1 MACPNIPVGK
11 TNCGDERSLDAEKRV
26 LKHQNVRA
34 GDRGNA
40 PALFGKLGEAREAC
54 GALRNAA
61 ELTEPVC
68 QQAGQH
74 GGPTRSKKSPT
85 KQAPQTNNQYI

>member
-1 MACPNIPVGK
+1 MACSNILV
-11 TNCGDERSLDAEKRV
+11 EKRKPRGERNLESGDSI
-26 LKHQNVRA
+26 LKHQKVWA

-61 ELTEPVC
+61 ELTEPAC

-74 GGPTRSKKSPT
+74 GGPTRGKKPPT
-85 KQAPQTNNQYI
+85 KHAPKA